1 VRLQQSHA
9 GFAVCCGVC
18 HTFEMTQRRRHLAEV
33 PLKIPSLH
41 KLFPTPV
48 AAAIAAFLA
57 GCSSAPPPQQGAVPS
72 ASVLSRVERADTT
85 PDATSTS
92 RTVDGYKRD
101 IALRISEVNSTKVY
115 EGQPQALLRSIIVVK
130 FSVDGS
136 GKLLRSEIVR
146 TNHDSATEATALGS
160 LRNTAPFPKPASHL
174 LRNGKL
180 EMSETWLFNNDGRF
194 QIRSVAQAQMSQ

>member
-1 VRLQQSHA
+1 
-9 GFAVCCGVC
+9 
-18 HTFEMTQRRRHLAEV
+18 M
-33 PLKIPSLH
+33 KILSFFHVLP
-41 KLFPTPV
+41 
-48 AAAIAAFLA
+48 AAIATAIATAIAAILA
-57 GCSSAPPPQQGAVPS
+57 GCSSSPPSQQGATPTP
-72 ASVLSRVERADTT
+72 AALSRIERAETT
-85 PDATSTS
+85 SDATSTA
-92 RTVDGYKRD
+92 RTVDAYKRD

-115 EGQPQALLRSIIVVK
+115 LGQPQALLRAVIVVK

-136 GKLLRSEIVR
+136 GKLLRSDIVR
-146 TNHDSATEATALGS
+146 TNHDGATEATALDS